1 MSHIANEKMVEL
13 AALQRKIDHGLSSTT
28 VDLRHFERALAEFT
42 GHDFIIMSLA
52 VSAAICEAVTRG
64 YVAIPDDLVRRR
76 SWRKPRRKRLAQRAQ
91 KITLGENARLRHHFQ
106 IEISW
111 LT

>member
-1 MSHIANEKMVEL
+1 MSHIPVEL

-64 YVAIPDDLVRRR
+64 YVAIPGVIVPR
-76 SWRKPRRKRLAQRAQ
+76 SDPRNSRSKAIGA
-91 KITLGENARLRHHFQ
+91 TAAENNAR
-106 IEISW
+106 
-111 LT
+111 